1 MIYLKRIVFTII
13 CIIVVI
19 ALGIFVGIYLYNM
32 NNTANEN
39 FNNSIT
45 EVNLNE
51 NYIEEQN
58 AIEIS
63 NREEKTTP
71 NTLLI
76 YRTYYTKCNH
86 YINEYKDI
94 DINAVNLNKN
104 ELQDINEGWRIEDF
118 SSEQVIFSKEVEDF
132 CMEHFKLKMVDGIVK
147 IYILDEEGNETEYEN
162 TDITEEYL
170 TNEDI
175 LKLKEGILV
184 YGKESLTSTIEDYE

>member
-147 IYILDEEGNETEYEN
+147 IYILDEEGNETEYES